1 MINEIGSLQV
11 EGTLIQRDETKH
23 PSNTFRY
30 REFVLEVNMN
40 VDGNSTIEFFKL
52 KAIQEL
58 CDFIDDYRNGYR
70 LIVTFKI
77 TGRKW
82 TNKTTD
88 VTSYFN
94 NLEAINIEVID
105 DSHNYEIDLLAPEPK
120 KPEPEDTPLPDADD
134 DLPF

>member
-1 MINEIGSLQV
+1 MINELGSLQV

-23 PSNTFRY
+23 PSDKFRY

-40 VDGNSTIEFFKL
+40 IDGNSSVEFFKL

-58 CDFIDDYRNGYR
+58 CDFIDDYRCGYR

-82 TNKTTD
+82 VKRETNE
-88 VTSYFN
+88 TSYFN

-105 DSHNYEIDLLAPEPK
+105 DSHNLEADILPPETK
-120 KPEPEDTPLPDADD
+120 SVQEDIPMPDESD